1 MERIHMNLYKEII
14 YRLRANESERSVAR
28 DLGISRPTIHK
39 YKLKAELEGYLDKSR
54 ELPGNEELAASL
66 GPAPRPPQIPSTLE
80 DYREIVQK
88 YLELGLQMTVI
99 YQRLRENYGYE
110 GSYSAVRR
118 FVHRLKPE
126 EQEAY
131 VRVHSEPG
139 EEMQVDFGSIG
150 QIFDPRSGKI
160 RNGYV
165 FVATLGYSRHQYA
178 EIVFDQKTST
188 WIGLHQRAFAFFGGV
203 PRRVVLDNLKAGIVK
218 ALVIDPVIGETYRKL
233 AQHYHFLISPN
244 RPRTPR
250 HKGKV
255 ENGVNYVKRNFF
267 AGQEFVD
274 IDSANRRLKTWV
286 METAGVRQHGTTY
299 QAPLKL
305 FREIEQEALQRLP
318 VETFDLH
325 DIRIAKV
332 HSDCHIVLDGCY
344 YSIPYKLVGKE
355 VEVHMHEHVVEI
367 YAQHELVRTH
377 LRATKKG
384 EWQTKVDDYPPYKAQ
399 YLLKTPQYCLKSA
412 MRIGPSTHTVVA
424 HLLGDRP
431 LDRLRS
437 VQALLALADRVGEGR
452 LEAACARALY
462 FGDPHYRR
470 IKDILNAALDR
481 DALPDQAVSMPKQQ
495 VFAFSRSAQ
504 DFFGQKVEGLP

>member
-14 YRLRANESERSVAR
+14 YRLRTKESERSIAR

-39 YKLKAELEGYLDKSR
+39 YKLKAELEGYLDNWR
-54 ELPGNEELAASL
+54 ELPGNEELVASL

-88 YLELGLQMTVI
+88 YLELGLRMTVI

-188 WIGLHQRAFAFFGGV
+188 WIELHQRAFAFFGGV

-218 ALVIDPVIGETYRKL
+218 ALVLDPVIGEAYRKL

-332 HSDCHIVLDGCY
+332 HSDCHIVVDGCY
-344 YSIPYKLVGKE
+344 YSAPYKMVGKE
-355 VEVHMHEHVVEI
+355 VEVHVHERVVEI

-377 LRATKKG
+377 LRATQKG
-384 EWQTKVDDYPPYKAQ
+384 QWQTKMEDYPPYKAQ
-399 YLLKTPQYCLKSA
+399 YLLKTPQYCLKIA
-412 MRIGPSTHTVVA
+412 MQIGPRTHTVVE

-437 VQALLALADRVGEGR
+437 VQAILSLADRVGESR

-470 IKDILNAALDR
+470 IKDILNAALDQE
-481 DALPDQAVSMPKQQ
+481 ALPDQDVSMPKQQ
-495 VFAFSRSAQ
+495 IFAFSRSAQ
-504 DFFGQKVEGLP
+504 EFFVQKVEGRP

>member
-1 MERIHMNLYKEII
+1 MERIHMNLYKEIV
-14 YRLRANESERSVAR
+14 YRLRARESERSISR

-39 YKLKAELEGYLDKSR
+39 YKLKAELEGYLNNSR
-54 ELPGNEELAASL
+54 ELPGNEEIAASL
-66 GPAPRPPQIPSTLE
+66 GPAPHPPQIPSTLE
-80 DYREIVQK
+80 NYREIVQK

-118 FVHRLKPE
+118 FVHHLRPD

-150 QIFDPRSGKI
+150 QVFDPRSGKI

-178 EIVFDQKTST
+178 EIVFDQKTGT
-188 WIGLHQRAFAFFGGV
+188 WIGLHKRAFAFFGGV
-203 PRRVVLDNLKAGIVK
+203 PQRVVLDNLKAGIVK
-218 ALVIDPVIGETYRKL
+218 ALVLDPVIGEAYRQL

-244 RPRTPR
+244 RPATPW

-286 METAGVRQHGTTY
+286 METAGTRQHGTTR
-299 QAPLKL
+299 QSPLKL
-305 FREIEQEALQRLP
+305 FREIEQEALQCLP
-318 VETFDLH
+318 DEKFDLH

-332 HSDCHIVLDGCY
+332 HRDCHIVVDGCY
-344 YSIPYKLVGKE
+344 YSAPYKLAGKE
-355 VEVHMHEHVVEI
+355 VEVHVHEHVVEI
-367 YAQHELVRTH
+367 YAQNELVGTH
-377 LRATKKG
+377 IRATQKG
-384 EWQTKVDDYPPYKAQ
+384 EWQTRMEDYPPYKAQ
-399 YLLKTPQYCLKSA
+399 YLMKTPQYCLKSA
-412 MRIGPSTHTVVA
+412 MQIGPHTHRVVE

-437 VQALLALADRVGEGR
+437 VQAIIALADRVGANR

-481 DALPDQAVSMPKQQ
+481 DALPDQVVSKPKQQ
-495 VFAFSRSAQ
+495 TFVFSRSAQ
-504 DFFGQKVEGLP
+504 DFFGQKGEGIP